1 MNIFGFEIPLWV
13 FDWSGSV
20 LVVISLV
27 YLFYKSLAYWHW
39 SNASLLPYFI
49 LFALGQQWMLAGLQV
64 SYLIFGVHGLY
75 LWLLEQRRDRGEI
88 RFNEAAWYA
97 FTWVASLAIF
107 IYTVLVTDFKT
118 DRWNWVQFAAVALA
132 LVANFATTRKW
143 AWSWWVWIAV
153 NAVQALYFW
162 HLGLW
167 AQFGLQFVLA
177 FMSVYGYWQWTKAP
191 APVIA
196 HEPAH

>member
-1 MNIFGFEIPLWV
+1 MNIFGIEIPLWA
-13 FDWSGSV
+13 FDWSGSI

-27 YLFYKSLAYWHW
+27 YLFSKSMLYWHW
-39 SNASLLPYFI
+39 SNASLLPYFV

-64 SYLIFGVHGLY
+64 SYLVFGIHGLY

-88 RFNEAAWYA
+88 RFNEPVWYA

-107 IYTVLVTDFKT
+107 IYTVSVTDFKGNN
-118 DRWNWVQFAAVALA
+118 WNWVQFIAVSLA

-162 HLGLW
+162 HLELW
-167 AQFGLQFVLA
+167 AQLGLQFILA
-177 FMSVYGYWQWTKAP
+177 AMSVYGYRQWRSKAV
-191 APVIA
+191 AD
-196 HEPAH
+196 ESGR